1 MKKRKP
7 FPEVQDHEL
16 DIAFQWVRALLDALA
31 ESPLKT
37 DRERY
42 AALVTLKKA
51 GGILTS
57 GDTLA
62 GNRPKGE
69 LISPVDAAVI
79 ADEERYGSLRKA
91 VAAHVA
97 AGKLSRHT
105 QENSHYLRILG
116 LRNGAKTKIK
126 RKR

>member
-16 DIAFQWVRALLDALA
+16 DIAFQWVRSLLDALA
-31 ESPLKT
+31 ESPLTT

-42 AALVTLKKA
+42 AALVSLKKA

-57 GDTLA
+57 GDTLT
-62 GNRPKGE
+62 GNRPMAE
-69 LISPVDAAVI
+69 AISPTDAAVI
-79 ADEERYGSLRKA
+79 ADVKKYGSLKKA
-91 VAAHVA
+91 VSAHFT

-105 QENSHYLRILG
+105 QETSHYIRILG
-116 LRNGAKTKIK
+116 LKNRSKTKIN
-126 RKR
+126 RGQ